1 VKEKEMLGLFLLIAI
16 GLVVGGLANF
26 FTHGGGLGTVGN
38 IVVGI
43 VGSLL
48 GGLLF
53 QQVGISLT
61 GWIEE
66 SVVLASYGVAFAV
79 AVILLVIA
87 SLIKK

>member
-1 VKEKEMLGLFLLIAI
+1 MLGLFLLIAI
-16 GLVVGGLANF
+16 GLMAGWLANF

-38 IVVGI
+38 IIVGI

-53 QQVGISLT
+53 QQIGVRLT
-61 GWIEE
+61 GWLEE
-66 SVVLASYGVAFAV
+66 SVLLASYGVALLL

-87 SLIKK
+87 NLIKK